1 MANVLEVWIESL
13 LVEKYVAMGVEGRS
27 ERREGK

>member
-13 LVEKYVAMGVEGRS
+13 LVEKHIFIAVEGKS
-27 ERREGK
+27 ERREGG